1 MQVSG
6 CEKLKPL
13 PPFRLCQGECQLQE
27 LAQQGR
33 GREPKC
39 KNRGEDLLLPLSCLC
54 HPAPL
59 SNGNM
64 TEKRLSSVR
73 PLLEKHQNESEAFK
87 LRCFPPMSMRCGVGG
102 RRKAHLCVPTMSP
115 VLLGRRGSLLET
127 LRVQDYILWVYR
139 NRKC

>member
-39 KNRGEDLLLPLSCLC
+39 KNRGEDLFT
-54 HPAPL
+54 AP
-59 SNGNM
+59 
-64 TEKRLSSVR
+64 
-73 PLLEKHQNESEAFK
+73 K
-87 LRCFPPMSMRCGVGG
+87 LFVPPHS
-102 RRKAHLCVPTMSP
+102 T
-115 VLLGRRGSLLET
+115 
-127 LRVQDYILWVYR
+127 VQWEYD
-139 NRKC
+139 